1 MDEKL
6 WKAVWVGENGGFLL
20 DVVINQNKHSHEET
34 NNKGALSSHG
44 SDIITFFRGNGE
56 RVLKLILSEGYF
68 HLKLVVIQVIVQLN
82 FFFDLFFHTYQTD
95 LLISLGI
102 PLHSHHNILTCV
114 LGQVLEDG
122 VFGEVNVLVAG
133 LVAVVWGDLNWQDQ
147 LLELSDKFLEV
158 RVLRTCD
165 VDQLFAQVQGL
176 DGFGQLLLVD
186 VLLVFLGLVL
196 TRTAV
201 VLDLL
206 DDVEHVQDLSD
217 FLAVFLVLG
226 LLLLYE
232 LLDSVHVELVQ
243 QVSG

>member
-1 MDEKL
+1 M
-6 WKAVWVGENGGFLL
+6 
-20 DVVINQNKHSHEET
+20 
-34 NNKGALSSHG
+34 
-44 SDIITFFRGNGE
+44 
-56 RVLKLILSEGYF
+56 
-68 HLKLVVIQVIVQLN
+68 
-82 FFFDLFFHTYQTD
+82 
-95 LLISLGI
+95 
-102 PLHSHHNILTCV
+102 
-114 LGQVLEDG
+114 
-122 VFGEVNVLVAG
+122 
-133 LVAVVWGDLNWQDQ
+133 
-147 LLELSDKFLEV
+147 LELSDKFLEV